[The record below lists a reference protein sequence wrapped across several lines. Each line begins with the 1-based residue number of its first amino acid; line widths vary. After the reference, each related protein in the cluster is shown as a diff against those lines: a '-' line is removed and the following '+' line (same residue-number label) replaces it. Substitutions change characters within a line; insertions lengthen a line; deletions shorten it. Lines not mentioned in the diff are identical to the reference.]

1 MNYKDYYPPAKLR
14 TLCSLLEVYKK
25 NSDIEDEARDKL
37 FGSRAALAK
46 ELGGLFFDSQ
56 NDQTF
61 ANKIDAL
68 VFNVANKS
76 DELLEKLWF
85 AEKDYPKLWWSLVY
99 FVNSF
104 PLRPL
109 ESESTPLDD
118 INPEELLI
126 AIEKQVVPA
135 VRIMLRIADVIG
147 ENRFGRF
154 CENAIKIADTSLKEY
169 ESHIAQDELNELIDL
184 WKESHPL
191 YYLALA
197 ICIVKELKLVR
208 KNGIDIDDVIAR
220 MEQADLLSIIFAN
233 KAQADLVFE
242 SIKEELHEI
251 KTTWHACAMLTFII
265 YSQQLTIPARWL
277 TSK

>member
-1 MNYKDYYPPAKLR
+1 M
-14 TLCSLLEVYKK
+14 E
-25 NSDIEDEARDKL
+25 E
-37 FGSRAALAK
+37 
-46 ELGGLFFDSQ
+46 
-56 NDQTF
+56 
-61 ANKIDAL
+61 
-68 VFNVANKS
+68 
-76 DELLEKLWF
+76 LWF
-85 AEKDYPKLWWSLVY
+85 TEEDYPRLWWSLVY

-109 ESESTPLDD
+109 EGESTPLDD

-126 AIEKQVVPA
+126 SIEKQVVPA
-135 VRIMLRIADVIG
+135 ARIMLRIADEIR